1 MSCTEHHSS
10 RFVRWLMTQNHQP
23 VTGVSADG
31 WLVQDR
37 DLWSRRAPG
46 NTCVIALK
54 ASQRLGFLAENNS
67 KDCGAVMRAAPCAFF
82 GNAFEYAA
90 ASRPDASL
98 TGIQR
103 ATWPQ
108 ACLPTSFSVWQTGK
122 TGLNMRWRKAW
133 QSAVTNLAWKSCAS
147 SWSALSFF
155 FYEGYRATPE
165 SIYEFGGGWIAE
177 QALAIGVWCALT
189 ATSFEQAVIGAVNHS
204 GDSGSIGL
212 ITGHLLGGRYG
223 AAAIPARWYE
233 GQELRSGTEKIAHGI
248 DRMQREYSGCGGAA
262 DGEI

>member
-1 MSCTEHHSS
+1 MADRQDGLEH
-10 RFVRWLMTQNHQP
+10 
-23 VTGVSADG
+23 A
-31 WLVQDR
+31 
-37 DLWSRRAPG
+37 
-46 NTCVIALK
+46 
-54 ASQRLGFLAENNS
+54 LAES
-67 KDCGAVMRAAPCAFF
+67 LAVRGNKPGMEELRVVLERA
-82 GNAFEYAA
+82 
-90 ASRPDASL
+90 L
-98 TGIQR
+98 
-103 ATWPQ
+103 
-108 ACLPTSFSVWQTGK
+108 
-122 TGLNMRWRKAW
+122 
-133 QSAVTNLAWKSCAS
+133 
-147 SWSALSFF
+147 FF

-233 GQELRSGTEKIAHGI
+233 GQELRSGTEIIAHGI